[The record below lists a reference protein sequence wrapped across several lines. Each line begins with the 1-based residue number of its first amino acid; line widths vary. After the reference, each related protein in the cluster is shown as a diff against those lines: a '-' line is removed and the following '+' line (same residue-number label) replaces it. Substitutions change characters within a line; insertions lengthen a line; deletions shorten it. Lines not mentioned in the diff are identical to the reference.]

1 MRNVR
6 TYLMDY
12 RRLQASAPN
21 LIMGF
26 GVVLFLIAAVH
37 HAREL
42 YALDGS
48 VGPIAAV
55 FLDGLPALGLVY
67 AGYRLSGTDL
77 PPGDRWRVCVW
88 CLLGATLFGTIMG
101 LSLLVRAFEGRV
113 IGEAIFPLL
122 IAIEAGGL
130 AAVIA
135 GYSIVRAR
143 TEARRARVVS
153 DTLGFVNSLI
163 RHDLRND
170 LNTIHG
176 YADLIRTD
184 ADSAD
189 SERASVIAERAD
201 EALTRIE
208 TTGVV
213 AETLL
218 GDPDLERVDLAAI
231 TVEMASQVENT
242 YDITVTTD
250 LPDHAPVAANAGLES
265 VVDNLLENAVEHN
278 DAEEPRVHVEVETAA
293 GDVRLSVAD
302 NGPGIPGEQKQTL
315 LDPRDREAENG
326 GLSLIKTLVEEY
338 GGDMWI
344 EDNDPRGS
352 VFTVEFPRSD
362 TRQG

>member
-1 MRNVR
+1 
-6 TYLMDY
+6 MDY
-12 RRLQASAPN
+12 RRLQARAPV
-21 LIMGF
+21 LIMGL
-26 GVVLFLIAAVH
+26 GVVLFLIAVVH
-37 HAREL
+37 HATEL
-42 YALDGS
+42 YALGGS
-48 VGPIAAV
+48 VGPVVAL

-67 AGYRLSGTDL
+67 AGYWLSGTDL
-77 PPGDRWRVCVW
+77 SPEDLWRVWVW
-88 CLLGATLFGTIMG
+88 CLLGAALFGTITG

-122 IAIEAGGL
+122 IAIEVGGL

-135 GYSIVRAR
+135 GYSTVRAR
-143 TEARRARVVS
+143 TEARQAHVVS
-153 DTLGFVNSLI
+153 DALGFVNGLI

-189 SERASVIAERAD
+189 SERASVIAERAE

-218 GDPDLERVDLAAI
+218 GDPDLERVDLATI
-231 TVEMASQVENT
+231 TAEMAAQVEST
-242 YDITVTTD
+242 YDLTVTTD
-250 LPDHAPVAANAGLES
+250 LPDHAPVTANAGLES

-278 DAEEPRVHVEVETAA
+278 DAEKPRVHVEVETAT
-293 GDVRLSVAD
+293 GTVRLSVAD
-302 NGPGIPGEQKQTL
+302 NGPGIPDEQKENV
-315 LDPRDREAENG
+315 LDPRGGEAENG
-326 GLSLIKTLVEEY
+326 GLSLVQTLVEEY
-338 GGDMWI
+338 DGDVWI

-352 VFTVEFPRSD
+352 VFTVELPRSD
-362 TRQG
+362 TR